1 VTGERANVAS
11 ERSATPGSPAAART
25 AATVGSPPTSASGA
39 EPELPATTAATAW
52 SRRELIRVWYL
63 PLLAGLLPV
72 LLIGFG
78 ASALANRLVFAGWA
92 LAFGAA
98 YTALTRIGVDRGWDR
113 RARAALLLATLAV
126 AFAVFAG
133 LVRRHHEIFDLG
145 FRAVAPAVY
154 APVATRPGTA
164 AGLAGALALGA
175 AWQLSTWRV
184 ARRRDRTEGGE

>member
-1 VTGERANVAS
+1 MTAAGPPAVSGPPPAAGLPMEA
-11 ERSATPGSPAAART
+11 PAAAV
-25 AATVGSPPTSASGA
+25 VG
-39 EPELPATTAATAW
+39 W

-92 LAFGAA
+92 LAAGAA
-98 YTALTRIGVDRGWDR
+98 YTALVRIGFDRGWDR

-126 AFAVFAG
+126 AFAAFAG

-145 FRAVAPAVY
+145 FWAVALAVY
-154 APVATRPGTA
+154 TPAATRLGTA
-164 AGLAGALALGA
+164 VGLAGALAVA
-175 AWQLSTWRV
+175 AVWQLLTWRA
-184 ARRRDRTEGGE
+184 ARRRERAEGGA

>member
-1 VTGERANVAS
+1 MAGPPAEAEPTAS
-11 ERSATPGSPAAART
+11 VNPPAA
-25 AATVGSPPTSASGA
+25 
-39 EPELPATTAATAW
+39 EAW

-92 LAFGAA
+92 LVFGAA
-98 YTALTRIGVDRGWDR
+98 YTALARIGIDRGWDR

-126 AFAVFAG
+126 AFGVFAG

-154 APVATRPGTA
+154 TPAATRPGTA
-164 AGLAGALALGA
+164 AGLAGVLALGA

-184 ARRRDRTEGGE
+184 ARRRERVEGGE